1 MEKNAIFS
9 INPVKP
15 GQSEKAAWRVYRRN
29 LPEVIQ
35 VLDCIVTGHQYV
47 IKVCKTEREAAQNLI
62 NESLESLSNIP

>member
-1 MEKNAIFS
+1 M
-9 INPVKP
+9 
-15 GQSEKAAWRVYRRN
+15 
-29 LPEVIQ
+29 PEVIQ